1 MVSHGDIALA
11 AFIAENVNYQSEIC
25 PFVASLSLCLS
36 VCLSVCVFY
45 GSGYNAASAPR
56 QSQPVAVAATRPAYV
71 SSFLSD
77 GRHDCIAYSSVI
89 GGVS

>member
-25 PFVASLSLCLS
+25 PFVASLSLS
-36 VCLSVCVFY
+36 VCLSVRVFY

>member
-36 VCLSVCVFY
+36 VCLSVCFT
-45 GSGYNAASAPR
+45 A
-56 QSQPVAVAATRPAYV
+56 AATTQHQRRA
-71 SSFLSD
+71 SRNQWLLRRRGQRTF
-77 GRHDCIAYSSVI
+77 RHFCPMVGTIV
-89 GGVS
+89 

>member
-36 VCLSVCVFY
+36 VCLSVCLCVLRQRLQRSISAAPVAT
-45 GSGYNAASAPR
+45 SGCCGDAASVRFVISVRWSAR
-56 QSQPVAVAATRPAYV
+56 
-71 SSFLSD
+71 L
-77 GRHDCIAYSSVI
+77 YSLQ
-89 GGVS
+89 